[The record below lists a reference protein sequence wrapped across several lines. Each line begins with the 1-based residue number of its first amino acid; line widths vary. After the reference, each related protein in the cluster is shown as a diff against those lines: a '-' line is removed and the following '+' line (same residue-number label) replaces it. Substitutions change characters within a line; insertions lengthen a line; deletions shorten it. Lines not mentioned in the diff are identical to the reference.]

1 MVKNNK
7 IKQKRVISED
17 MTNIRNMFIIL
28 FIVVL
33 VVVGLYYLTENL
45 VNKDKDNNTD
55 ISEVLIDY
63 DIATIGTMFNRVEDE
78 YYVLIYSNETNGSD
92 LNSYLT
98 TYRSSDDYIKTYYID
113 LDKKINSIAISDETN
128 KYPTNSN
135 EVKVNDATMYKIK
148 NGKVV
153 KTYCGVEDIKK
164 VLNKDE

>member
-7 IKQKRVISED
+7 IKQKRVINED

-92 LNSYLT
+92 LNSDLT
-98 TYRSSDDYIKTYYID
+98 TYRSSDDYIKTYYVD

-128 KYPTNSN
+128 KYPTNPN